1 MHPPLSAVLGPKGP
15 PARGESADFLDAIAR
30 REGRLLVVNDEAHH
44 THDEG
49 SKWTEAIK
57 RPQPATPIASQLDF
71 SATPRFQ
78 KGALFPWIISDY
90 PLNPPII
97 DDTVTRLYKVIAS

>member
-1 MHPPLSAVLGPKGP
+1 MHPPLAAVLGPKGP

-30 REGRLLVVNDEAHH
+30 RAGRLLVVNDEAHH

-49 SKWTEAIK
+49 SKWTEVIK
-57 RPQPATPIASQLDF
+57 NLHPATPIASQLDF

-78 KGALFPWIISDY
+78 KVPSSPGSSR
-90 PLNPPII
+90 
-97 DDTVTRLYKVIAS
+97 TTH